1 MVSLSSYVTELQ
13 KAQDKCPNDSLV
25 CPSSAATSWRGG
37 AARRRRRRAARRH
50 RRRAA
55 RRRSRS
61 TSRNMKHISEKATP
75 SVMPAKVGEHVTQMF
90 DRNVTRTSEGCH
102 KTCSECVKVNNYGCG
117 SQPGFWP
124 FQCGIGPEALES
136 RPASKCTKCKVGYTH
151 VASTIVGPDFSTPVG
166 WCVPDL
172 ASGMRVSHSPRSA
185 EYSQPA
191 CPQCPF
197 PTIINKYGI
206 TTDDRIIPG
215 PDARTKR
222 WIIAQAYTQKT
233 VWCRPKLSNS
243 NASSML
249 CKQRSET
256 RLNKLCMVI
265 GHGHKKTKSWL
276 IRGLTTP
283 QKACNGGHKLTTN
296 KLGYIRFS
304 GAEVCCYTPSRTNGE
319 LPKEPTWLQYMTIAG
334 WATGNAVSS

>member
-1 MVSLSSYVTELQ
+1 MVSMSSYVTELH

-25 CPSSAATSWRGG
+25 CPSSAANSWRGG

-61 TSRNMKHISEKATP
+61 TSRNMEKATP
-75 SVMPAKVGEHVTQMF
+75 SVMPAKVREHVTQMF
-90 DRNVTRTSEGCH
+90 DRNVTRTSEGCY
-102 KTCSECVKVNNYGCG
+102 KRCSECVKVNNYVC
-117 SQPGFWP
+117 STQPGFAARNR
-124 FQCGIGPEALES
+124 CGSGPRALES
-136 RPASKCTKCKVGYTH
+136 RPQSKCTKCKLGYTH
-151 VASTIVGPDFSTPVG
+151 IANTIVGPDFSTPVG

-172 ASGMRVSHSPRSA
+172 ASGMRVSKIPRSA

-276 IRGLTTP
+276 IRGLTTS
-283 QKACNGGHKLTTN
+283 QKECNGGHKLTTN
-296 KLGYIRFS
+296 KLGYIHFS